1 MNSKMLSLF
10 NCQSFKFIELTL
22 NISSDDLPSPIVFA
36 HPPYII
42 LLFSWL
48 CQNYCVSLHTERT
61 TFINSANMRANI
73 NHKSTN
79 FYWNQVKDLSPE
91 MKLDL
96 ISRLSQSIIVNV
108 DIPQKKTT
116 LDECFAAW
124 STDDNEYSDDM
135 LLHDIDAVCGE
146 KDDFVKDYL

>member
-1 MNSKMLSLF
+1 MIFQNICPQITEIFYPMISPPLLF
-10 NCQSFKFIELTL
+10 LRTSTIYN
-22 NISSDDLPSPIVFA
+22 
-36 HPPYII
+36 

-61 TFINSANMRANI
+61 TFIKSANMRANI

-79 FYWNQVKDLSPE
+79 YYWNQVKDLSPE

-96 ISRLSQSIIVNV
+96 ISRLSQSIIVNI
-108 DIPQKKTT
+108 DIPQKKST

>member
-1 MNSKMLSLF
+1 
-10 NCQSFKFIELTL
+10 
-22 NISSDDLPSPIVFA
+22 
-36 HPPYII
+36 
-42 LLFSWL
+42 
-48 CQNYCVSLHTERT
+48 
-61 TFINSANMRANI
+61 MRANI

-79 FYWNQVKDLSPE
+79 YYWNQVKDLSPE

-108 DIPQKKTT
+108 DIPLKKTT

>member
-1 MNSKMLSLF
+1 
-10 NCQSFKFIELTL
+10 
-22 NISSDDLPSPIVFA
+22 
-36 HPPYII
+36 
-42 LLFSWL
+42 
-48 CQNYCVSLHTERT
+48 
-61 TFINSANMRANI
+61 MRANI